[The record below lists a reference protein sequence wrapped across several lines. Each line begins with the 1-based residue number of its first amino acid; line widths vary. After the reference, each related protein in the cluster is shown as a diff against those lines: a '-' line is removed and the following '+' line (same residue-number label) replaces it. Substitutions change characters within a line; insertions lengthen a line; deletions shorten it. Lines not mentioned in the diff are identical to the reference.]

1 MKKLFKALVVAAVAA
16 PSALVY
22 SAYVQNENQLAM
34 TESMLMDDVEALATT
49 GDNLQ
54 GKKHRGII
62 SQPFCPNGTYYRYVK
77 KTITGKAESEAAFR
91 ALFKLAA
98 SVSVTANGNG
108 TYSYVKE
115 TRINV
120 PVQYIDCLEGPGYCK
135 PKTCAEAALELQNK
149 S

>member
-1 MKKLFKALVVAAVAA
+1 MKTLFKALVVAAVAA

-34 TESMLMDDVEALATT
+34 TESMLMDDVEALATP
-49 GDNLQ
+49 GDHLQ
-54 GKKHRGII
+54 GNKEHRVI
-62 SQPFCPNGTYYRYVK
+62 SQPFCPNGTYYRYEK
-77 KTITGKAESEAAFR
+77 KIITGKAESEAAFR

-108 TYSYVKE
+108 TYSYTKV

-120 PVQYIDCLEGPGYCK
+120 PVQYTACIEGPGNCK
-135 PKTCAEAALELQNK
+135 PKTCAEVALELQNK